1 MEETTTP
8 EKGAESGTETKP
20 ETPGTQPEAGKE
32 GGESGKPET
41 APAKPESEEEPP
53 VRKTPLDY
61 ILERKA
67 KKLES
72 LKAKRLEAID
82 KELAGEDEQIDPDEE
97 SKVDRVIQKKYGQHF
112 EELAGQ
118 KVKAEV
124 AEFLNT
130 SPIGKHL
137 KEYEAKIVK
146 YAQHPSRSHLPLEA
160 IAYEV
165 AGPELLKI
173 GAKMAAEA
181 EKEAAE
187 SKAGGATARKVGGGK
202 KDYLNM
208 SDKEIEEEILRV
220 KTGGTFNHFYPIST

>member
-1 MEETTTP
+1 MEDNTTP
-8 EKGAESGTETKP
+8 EKGESESGTEQTP

-32 GGESGKPET
+32 GEAAKPEPT
-41 APAKPESEEEPP
+41 KPESEEEPP

-82 KELAGEDEQIDPDEE
+82 KELAGDEQIDPDEE
-97 SKVDRVIQKKYGQHF
+97 SKVDQVIQKKYGQHF

-137 KEYEAKIVK
+137 KEFEAKIVK

-173 GAKMAAEA
+173 GAKLAAEA
-181 EKEAAE
+181 NKEAAE
-187 SKAGGATARKVGGGK
+187 SKAGGTTARKVGGGK
-202 KDYLNM
+202 KDYLSM
-208 SDKEIEEEILRV
+208 SDKEMEEEILRV
-220 KTGGTFNHFYPIST
+220 KTGGR